1 MIQRVGMILDADF
14 PPDAR
19 VRNEALCLLDAGFE
33 VYLFALAYKHPPGTE
48 NIEGINVVR
57 LPASTLLYKL
67 SALAYTWP
75 FYHQMLVPRI
85 RRFIEKYQ
93 IEALHIHDIQ
103 VARAVFNAN
112 KRKLPVVLDL
122 HENRPVI
129 MAHYRHTNTWLGK
142 RLIKPQNWEKWQ
154 RRLVPKAD
162 FVAVVTEEAK
172 QDIINNYGVDATRI
186 IVLPNTVR
194 KSEFLQAS
202 IRRDIKQKF
211 SGSFNLLYL
220 GDTGLRRGIDTAIES
235 LAILKKEIPNIRLIL
250 VGKSSEDKVLR
261 DLVIKL
267 QVEKNVSFE
276 GWQPPELLPSYIAVS
291 DICLSPLKR
300 NRHHDTTYANKIFQY
315 MALGKPIVASN
326 CLAQA
331 RLIVKY
337 NTGLIFEAG
346 EPKDMANKIKQLFQ
360 NQENRLSMGENGR
373 KLIRE
378 KINWE
383 KTGESLVKVYRQL

>member
-19 VRNEALCLLDAGFE
+19 VQNEALCLLDAGFE
-33 VYLFALAYKHPPGTE
+33 VYLFALAYKHTPGIE
-48 NIEGINVVR
+48 NIAGIKVVR
-57 LPASTLLYKL
+57 VPANKLLYKL

-75 FYHQMLVPRI
+75 FYHQMLVSRI
-85 RRFIEKYQ
+85 RRFIEEYQ

-103 VARAVFNAN
+103 VARAVFKAN
-112 KRKLPVVLDL
+112 KRKLPIVLDL

-202 IRRDIKQKF
+202 VREDIKQKF
-211 SGSFNLLYL
+211 CGFFNLLYL
-220 GDTGLRRGIDTAIES
+220 GDTGLRRGTDTAIES

-261 DLVIKL
+261 DLAVKL

-276 GWQPPELLPSYIAVS
+276 GWQPPELLPSYIVAS

-315 MALGKPIVASN
+315 LALGKPIVASD
-326 CLAQA
+326 CPAQA
-331 RLIVKY
+331 RLIEMH
-337 NTGLIFEAG
+337 NTGLVFEADQ
-346 EPKDMANKIKQLFQ
+346 PKEMAEKILKLYQ
-360 NQENRLSMGENGR
+360 NPEARRRMGENGMT
-373 KLIRE
+373 LIR
-378 KINWE
+378 KKLNWE

>member
-19 VRNEALCLLDAGFE
+19 VRNEALCLLEAGFE
-33 VYLFALAYKHPPGTE
+33 VYLFALAYKHTPGVE
-48 NIEGINVVR
+48 NIAGIKVVR
-57 LPASTLLYKL
+57 VPANKLLYKL

-75 FYHQMLVPRI
+75 FYHQMLVSRI
-85 RRFIEKYQ
+85 RRFIEEYQ

-103 VARAVFNAN
+103 VARAVFKAN
-112 KRKLPVVLDL
+112 KRKLPIVLDL

-202 IRRDIKQKF
+202 VREDIKQKF
-211 SGSFNLLYL
+211 CGFFNLLYL
-220 GDTGLRRGIDTAIES
+220 GDTGLRRGTDTAIES

-261 DLVIKL
+261 DLAVKL

-276 GWQPPELLPSYIAVS
+276 GWQPPELLPSYIVAS

-315 MALGKPIVASN
+315 LALGKPIVASD
-326 CLAQA
+326 CPAQA
-331 RLIVKY
+331 RLIEMH
-337 NTGLIFEAG
+337 NTGLVFEADQ
-346 EPKDMANKIKQLFQ
+346 PKEMAEKILKLYQ
-360 NQENRLSMGENGR
+360 NPEARRRMGENGMT
-373 KLIRE
+373 LIR
-378 KINWE
+378 KKLNWE